1 MTCPAQ
7 KPFEQL
13 QAMTAFWGF
22 VDVDISYNICLN
34 HKAWFSYREH
44 LELDHHQLLVKNL
57 SAELQKYVRQKIS
70 GCGTEVVLC
79 NVFLGHKENLSD
91 IRRQEG

>member
-1 MTCPAQ
+1 MMPYSSENKIILDGNNVSKTCPAQ

-13 QAMTAFWGF
+13 QAMTAFRGF

-34 HKAWFSYREH
+34 CKAWFSYREH

-57 SAELQKYVRQKIS
+57 SAEL
-70 GCGTEVVLC
+70 
-79 NVFLGHKENLSD
+79 
-91 IRRQEG
+91 